1 MIKFEVDKLTVEIV
15 SLKSCTT
22 ALNGSIRIIDEE
34 ATKVD
39 GKEIYKKINV
49 PMAIIR
55 AFQIRHKTS
64 NYLKPVVTAIVLY
77 NGHPVA
83 LERHPLG
90 TIGAR
95 FSEGLMGEREW
106 TPDCLNNIIRFI
118 EPLCMNS
125 DEWYFDGKYIYH
137 YPHSI
142 DDCVKGGEYLT
153 KNGMFRAVEVS
164 TIQLSNL
171 DDRTKL
177 EPVERTCL
185 AFVSSTGQYAIT
197 PPIWKNLSG
206 VGSSALGRTDAEDAE
221 LKYQF
226 DAVDEHLSVN
236 LAFALKAGKQIG
248 ELFGHEEIDPLKLP
262 ELMIQLQTV
271 NLPNISKSVKQT
283 YDIGMKFSHAMA
295 WLIGMSNRIDTL
307 DSYMVIRSLLKYL
320 TTKGIFRKNMFNANS
335 VFKTG
340 HDLESIQKMSK
351 DDALESASNLS
362 VDEILKRIRVNAA
375 TRRNG
380 AQETVV
386 GGLYGAN

>member
-1 MIKFEVDKLTVEIV
+1 MIKFEVDKLTVDIV

-22 ALNGSIRIIDEE
+22 ALNGSIRVIDEE
-34 ATKVD
+34 MTKIN
-39 GKEIYKKINV
+39 GKEIYKKIDV

-55 AFQIRHKTS
+55 AFQVRHKTS
-64 NYLKPVVTAIVLY
+64 NYLKPVVTAVVSY

-90 TIGAR
+90 TLGTQ
-95 FSEGLMGEREW
+95 FSEGLVGEREW
-106 TPDCLNNIIRFI
+106 TPDCLNNIMRFI

-125 DEWYFDGKYIYH
+125 DDWYFDGKYIYH
-137 YPHSI
+137 YPHAI
-142 DDCVKGGEYLT
+142 EDCIKGGEYLT

-164 TIQLSNL
+164 AIQLSNL

-177 EPVERTCL
+177 EPMERTCL
-185 AFVSSTGQYAIT
+185 AFVSSTGQFAVT

-206 VGSSALGRTDAEDAE
+206 VGSSALGRSEAEDAE

-226 DAVDEHLSVN
+226 DAVDEHLAVN

-262 ELMIQLQTV
+262 DLMIELQTV
-271 NLPNISKSVKQT
+271 NLPSIAKSVKQT

-320 TTKGIFRKNMFNANS
+320 TTKGIFRKNMFNTKS
-335 VFKTG
+335 VFRIG
-340 HDLESIQKMSK
+340 HDLESIPHMSTE
-351 DDALESASNLS
+351 DALESASNLS
-362 VDEILKRIRVNAA
+362 VDELINRIRSKAV
-375 TRRNG
+375 TRRNDS
-380 AQETVV
+380 QETIV
-386 GGLYGAN
+386 GGLYGAD

>member
-1 MIKFEVDKLTVEIV
+1 MIKFEVDKLTVDIV

-22 ALNGSIRIIDEE
+22 ALNGSIRVIDEE
-34 ATKVD
+34 MTKIN

-55 AFQIRHKTS
+55 AFQVRHKTS
-64 NYLKPVVTAIVLY
+64 NYLKPVITAVVSY

-90 TIGAR
+90 TLGTQ
-95 FSEGLMGEREW
+95 FYEGLDGEREW
-106 TPDCLNNIIRFI
+106 TPDSLNNIMRFI

-125 DEWYFDGKYIYH
+125 DDWYFDGKYIYH
-137 YPHSI
+137 YPHKI
-142 DDCVKGGEYLT
+142 EDCVKGGEYLT

-164 TIQLSNL
+164 AIQLSNL

-177 EPVERTCL
+177 EPAERTCL
-185 AFVSSTGQYAIT
+185 AFVSSTGQFAIT

-206 VGSSALGRTDAEDAE
+206 VGSSALGRSEAEDAE

-226 DAVDEHLSVN
+226 DAVDEHLAVN

-262 ELMIQLQTV
+262 DLMIELQTV
-271 NLPNISKSVKQT
+271 NLPSIAKSVKQT

-320 TTKGIFRKNMFNANS
+320 TTKGIFRKNMFNTKA
-335 VFKTG
+335 VFRIG
-340 HDLESIQKMSK
+340 HDLESIPHMSTE
-351 DDALESASNLS
+351 DALESASNLS
-362 VDEILKRIRVNAA
+362 VDELINQIRTKAV
-375 TRRNG
+375 TRRNNS
-380 AQETVV
+380 QETIV